1 PEQTENLIAIDDTE
15 FSHDEIENLVAVDE
29 PDPLAMIAEMENLV
43 AVDEPEQMENLVS
56 ADESDPL
63 TMIAELENLEDSLF
77 VLGVTKFS
85 HDEAKQI
92 VDTVFNCAESEFAV
106 DEDQQDNLNAVNK
119 GQNGSIENSEIDDV
133 YQAFSDQVNSK

>member
-1 PEQTENLIAIDDTE
+1 
-15 FSHDEIENLVAVDE
+15 
-29 PDPLAMIAEMENLV
+29 
-43 AVDEPEQMENLVS
+43 
-56 ADESDPL
+56 
-63 TMIAELENLEDSLF
+63 MIAELENLEDSLF

-92 VDTVFNCAESEFAV
+92 VDTVFNCAESESEFAV

-119 GQNGSIENSEIDDV
+119 GQNGSIENSDIDDV